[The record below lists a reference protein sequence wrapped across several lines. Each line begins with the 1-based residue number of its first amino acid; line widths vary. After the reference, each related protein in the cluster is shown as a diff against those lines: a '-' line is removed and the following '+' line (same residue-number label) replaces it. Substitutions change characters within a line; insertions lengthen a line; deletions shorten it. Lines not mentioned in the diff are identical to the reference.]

1 MLSFEN
7 AILIAWALA
16 VALSDC
22 RRRSIPN
29 SLVLAGGMAALAFA
43 AWRAS
48 PFDIT
53 FESALLGT
61 AAGFAALLPF
71 YLLNLMGAA
80 DIKLFAA
87 VGAWCG
93 PHALV
98 GIWIAASL
106 AALVH
111 ALILLARRIPVR
123 QLRDFPANTPIADF
137 RRATTPFGAL
147 LAFAV
152 IAHLALHAL
161 EIHS

>member
-22 RRRSIPN
+22 RRRLIPN
-29 SLVLAGGMAALAFA
+29 SLILTGGLFALAFA
-43 AWRAS
+43 AWRVS

-53 FESALLGT
+53 LEDALVGT
-61 AAGFAALLPF
+61 AGGFAALLPF
-71 YLLNLMGAA
+71 YLLDMMGAA
-80 DIKLFAA
+80 DIKFFAA

-93 PHALV
+93 PHALP

-106 AALVH
+106 AACVH
-111 ALILLARRIPVR
+111 ALILLARRTPAF
-123 QLRDFPANTPIADF
+123 QLRDFPAEPPVAEY
-137 RRATTPFGAL
+137 RRSSTPFGAL

-161 EIHS
+161 ENPL